1 VKSMTTRLGRH
12 IRVMLRPAL
21 TPIASFENSKRPEVK
36 TSLV

>member
-1 VKSMTTRLGRH
+1 
-12 IRVMLRPAL
+12 VMLRPAL